1 MSPKR
6 ADGAVRTAFIET
18 AAQLI
23 ATEGSSGLTLRRVA
37 DQVGTS
43 TMAVYTHFGG
53 MNELRLEVRREGFA
67 RLAAH
72 LAQVEQTSPFSFT
85 MHSIVVHPNDRRFEL
100 ALAKDGKTAPRCE
113 FTSFT
118 LDELLGAEGANR

>member
-53 MNELRLEVRREGFA
+53 MDELRQEVRREGFG
-67 RLAAH
+67 RLAEH
-72 LAQVEQTSPFSFT
+72 LKDEPGQPSRDALDKVL
-85 MHSIVVHPNDRRFEL
+85 EL
-100 ALAKDGKTAPRCE
+100 FRTR
-113 FTSFT
+113 
-118 LDELLGAEGANR
+118 LL